1 MRYRRFGRSD
11 LLVSEVGLGTWT
23 LASDWWGHVD
33 DPDRLLHAALDAGIT
48 FIDTAP
54 VYGKDGVGETLLA
67 PLLAKHRDELV
78 LTTKCGYDLS
88 LERKGGE
95 QNERPQDWKPK
106 AVREQLEESLARLG
120 TDRID
125 LYQLHN
131 ARIEPVL
138 DDDLWAELEALRTEG
153 KVLELGVALGPA
165 IGWVDEG
172 ITAIDE
178 RPIVSL
184 QTVFNVLEQ
193 EPGLT
198 FAARPRVAAG
208 AVGLFSRVPHASD
221 TLSGKIDRDTVFD
234 PKDHRSHRNR
244 DNMLDNFD
252 KAEKLAFLWAAG
264 SGRTVGQAAIAAIL
278 ANPSFTTV
286 LPTCVSVDDVRE
298 YAAASELPL
307 TDDEQR
313 AVAELWSRN
322 FDHEDRYV
330 MPLKSS
336 T

>member
-54 VYGKDGVGETLLA
+54 VYGKDGIGETLLA

-88 LERKGGE
+88 LERKGGG

-106 AVREQLEESLARLG
+106 AVRDQLEESLSRLG

-138 DDDLWAELEALRTEG
+138 DDDLWAELEALRSEG
-153 KVLELGVALGPA
+153 KVRELGVALGPA
-165 IGWVDEG
+165 IGWVEEG
-172 ITAIDE
+172 VTAVDT

-198 FAARPRVAAG
+198 FATGPASPTASAGSSRAFRTRPTRSRAGSRPTRCSSRPTIARTATATTCSTTSRRPRRSRSSGSRRPAARSVRPRSP
-208 AVGLFSRVPHASD
+208 ASSPTPRSRPCS
-221 TLSGKIDRDTVFD
+221 R
-234 PKDHRSHRNR
+234 
-244 DNMLDNFD
+244 
-252 KAEKLAFLWAAG
+252 
-264 SGRTVGQAAIAAIL
+264 
-278 ANPSFTTV
+278 PS
-286 LPTCVSVDDVRE
+286 
-298 YAAASELPL
+298 
-307 TDDEQR
+307 
-313 AVAELWSRN
+313 
-322 FDHEDRYV
+322 
-330 MPLKSS
+330 
-336 T
+336 